1 MIVKYYKHFYF
12 ENLFQ
17 QFENNSINFV
27 ASVFADEYI
36 SVFLIVLVLA
46 VLSFV
51 TLIHSKP

>member
-12 ENLFQ
+12 DNLFQ